1 MPLNNLRHA
10 TSPYLLQHAENPVDW
25 HEWSP
30 ETLAK
35 SERLA
40 RPILLSIGYA
50 ACHWCH
56 VMAHESFEDAATA
69 AVMNELFINIKVDRE
84 ERPDIDHIYMSALH
98 AQGEQG
104 GWPLTMFLTPKGEPF
119 WGGTYF
125 PKAAQYGR
133 PGFVDLLRHIS
144 KTYHEK
150 PEAIAR
156 NVQALTP
163 PRPLVGNAVDAITP
177 DQIKA
182 TAQRFETALD
192 PVNGGLRGAPKF
204 PNAPILDFL
213 LRSSIRRE
221 TRQRVHHTL
230 RHICAGGIY
239 DHVGGGFAR
248 YSTDEYWLV
257 PHFEKMLYDNAQL
270 LDLLALAYHDTR
282 DPIFKARAEQT
293 VAWMQRELS
302 IPAGAFC
309 ASLDADSEG
318 VEGRYY
324 VWTTSQIQE
333 GLGAEA
339 AENFMREYGASP
351 QGNWHDEG
359 TKVPVNILNRTAQ
372 FEKLEPA
379 ACTQALEKLRRF
391 RDARPRPGLDGKV
404 LADWN
409 GLAIAALVH
418 AATAFSHPEWL
429 KLAKGA
435 MRFVAESMI
444 GTSPEGDLELGHSW
458 REHRLQKPGL
468 SSDYAFIL
476 NAVLALHEATFLED
490 NPDRDWLALAVQL
503 ADTVHAHYIDP
514 LSGLLC
520 MSSDTAGDVLVRLAP
535 TQDDAIPNAHGHYL
549 MALHQLAAHTGNAKW
564 RDRAST
570 LQQATTAQIEK
581 QPFNHCGLMSALLYA
596 NEATEITLTGTGRES
611 WHAAALALPFQTRI
625 IIDGNRLSGTAQR
638 QPPSALFCVKQ
649 SCSLPV
655 TDFAEYKK
663 GLAGIDPVSPD

>member
-35 SERLA
+35 AERLA

-125 PKAAQYGR
+125 PKTAQYGR

-150 PEAIAR
+150 PDAIAR
-156 NVQALTP
+156 NAQALTP
-163 PRPLVGNAVDAITP
+163 ARPVAASTFETITP

-182 TAQRFETALD
+182 TAQRFETAID
-192 PVNGGLRGAPKF
+192 RVHGGLRGAPKF

-213 LRSSIRRE
+213 LRSSEAGE
-221 TRQRVHHTL
+221 TRNLVYHTL
-230 RHICAGGIY
+230 RQICAGGIY

-248 YSTDEYWLV
+248 YSTDEFWLV

-270 LDLLALAYHDTR
+270 LDLLALAYHDTQ

-293 VAWMQRELS
+293 VAWMQRELAT
-302 IPAGAFC
+302 PGGAFS

-324 VWTTSQIQE
+324 IWTASQIRAA
-333 GLGAEA
+333 LGPGEA
-339 AENFMREYGASP
+339 DAFMRAYGASE

-359 TKVPVNILNRTAQ
+359 TKVPVNILNRTDQ
-372 FEKLEPA
+372 FETLESE
-379 ACTQALEKLRRF
+379 ACTRALETLRHY
-391 RDARPRPGLDGKV
+391 RDARPRPGLDDKI

-418 AATAFSHPEWL
+418 AATAFQRPEWL
-429 KLAKGA
+429 KLAQDA
-435 MRFVAESMI
+435 MCFVSESMI
-444 GTSPEGDLELGHSW
+444 GTSPDGHLELGHSW
-458 REHRLQKPGL
+458 RDQRLQKPGL
-468 SSDYAFIL
+468 ASDYAFVL
-476 NAVLALHEATFLED
+476 SGALALHEASFLD
-490 NPDRDWLALAVQL
+490 ATPDHDWLGLAVQL

-514 LSGLLC
+514 ISGLLC
-520 MSSDTAGDVLVRLAP
+520 MSSDTASDVLVRLAP
-535 TQDDAIPNAHGHYL
+535 TQDDAIPNSHGHYL
-549 MALHQLAAHTGNAKW
+549 IALHQLAAHTGETKW
-564 RDRAST
+564 RDRAT
-570 LQQATTAQIEK
+570 ALQQATTAQMAK
-581 QPFNHCGLMSALLYA
+581 QPFNHCGLMSALLYSS
-596 NEATEITLTGTGRES
+596 EVTEITLSGRDRQA
-611 WHAAALALPFQTRI
+611 WHAAALELPFQNRI
-625 IIDGNRLSGTAQR
+625 ILDGNRLNSALQD
-638 QPPSALFCVKQ
+638 QPPSALFCVNRA
-649 SCSLPV
+649 CALPI
-655 TDFAEYKK
+655 TDFEAYKK